1 MASRR
6 GGCTWPNEDGC
17 GWWRVWLCSGQERRG
32 ARGGAAEGP
41 GVSTLAG
48 WLLWGDVGFCP
59 VGLGGI
65 GPLGAAVAHE
75 AVQCVWRVFVPSL
88 CFLNFDES
96 CNLESLI
103 FEYSIKRSSLLVPG

>member
-6 GGCTWPNEDGC
+6 GGCAWPNEDGC

-65 GPLGAAVAHE
+65 GPLGRLALLLLMRPCSACGE
-75 AVQCVWRVFVPSL
+75 FLCLRCVFLTLMRVVTWRDP
-88 CFLNFDES
+88 FL
-96 CNLESLI
+96 
-103 FEYSIKRSSLLVPG
+103 SIL